1 MSCQDSRGGLPWS
14 VRPDHPGETVSITPL
29 PSDLS
34 ASAPARPHPWLL
46 LGVALVINVIWALS
60 YPVSKLVMD
69 GLPVGALTCWRL
81 AGAAALLVPFLRRS
95 DIPERPALRDLGML
109 GLMGF
114 FGFALPIWLQYQG
127 TVRTTGSN
135 VSLIVGLETVIVVV
149 MAAIALREP
158 MRGRTWG
165 GLAAAVAGVGL
176 ISVDPTTLDLFSGRY
191 ALGNGLMLLSVVG
204 FASYTI
210 LGKALT
216 GRWSTMALTALPL
229 AVAAAVTVPAFAL
242 AEPAAFARGLAL
254 TFHEGL
260 GVFFITVVAT
270 ALSYVAWNWILRW
283 VSAGQ
288 LAYSLYVQPVA
299 GALFS
304 AWLLKETLTPMTA
317 WGAALIFVAMV
328 LGTERPRAEAEAVP
342 EGAIDE
348 LPVGA

>member
-1 MSCQDSRGGLPWS
+1 MSFS
-14 VRPDHPGETVSITPL
+14 PL
-29 PSDLS
+29 PSES
-34 ASAPARPHPWLL
+34 AAPSPARPHPWLL
-46 LGVALVINVIWALS
+46 LGVAFLINVVWALS

-81 AGAAALLVPFLRRS
+81 AGAAALLAPFVRRR
-95 DIPERPALRDLGML
+95 DLPERPSPRDLAML
-109 GLMGF
+109 GLMGL
-114 FGFALPIWLQYQG
+114 FGFAAPIWLQYQG

-135 VSLIVGLETVIVVV
+135 VSLIVGLETVMVVV

-158 MRGRTWG
+158 MRARTWG

-176 ISVDPTTLDLFSGRY
+176 ISVDPTTLDLFAGRY

-210 LGKALT
+210 LGKALA

-229 AVAAAVTVPAFAL
+229 AVAAIVTVPAFAL

-254 TFHEGL
+254 SIHEGL

-270 ALSYVAWNWILRW
+270 AVSYIAWNWILRW

-317 WGAALIFVAMV
+317 WGAAFIVVAMV
-328 LGTERPRAEAEAVP
+328 LGAERPAPAPAV
-342 EGAIDE
+342 DE
-348 LPVGA
+348 LPVSA